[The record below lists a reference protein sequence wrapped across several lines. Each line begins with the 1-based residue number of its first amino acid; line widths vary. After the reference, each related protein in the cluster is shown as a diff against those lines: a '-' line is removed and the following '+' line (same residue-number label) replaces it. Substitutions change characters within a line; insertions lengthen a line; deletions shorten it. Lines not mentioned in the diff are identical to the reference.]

1 MCSYFDP
8 VATDTHAAPMTG
20 VILGCVMEKEHTDPV
35 LTFFN
40 EREIARAQQV
50 ARGLGEDAKQSIRL
64 LRFRLKLSLE
74 FPAAARQLGVADT
87 VTQLPVNGLNRGRG
101 YRLTGGNPLDYLP

>member
-1 MCSYFDP
+1 MCSHFDP

-50 ARGLGEDAKQSIRL
+50 ARGLGEQPKQPICL
-64 LRFRLKLSLE
+64 LSLRLKLSLE
-74 FPAAARQLGVADT
+74 FSAAARQLRVADT
-87 VTQLPVNGLNRGRG
+87 VTQHPVNGFNRGRG
-101 YRLTGGNPLDYLP
+101 YGLAGGNPLDHLS